1 VDFRKWIKI
10 HFSNSDWIN
19 STNQTMLMNFVKKM
33 SKPLNISQMEY
44 VTNIKRR
51 KRREKRRLISIVQFR
66 KEFNDKLDEQ
76 EKVKQEQQPKEK
88 EQVSKN

>member
-1 VDFRKWIKI
+1 
-10 HFSNSDWIN
+10 
-19 STNQTMLMNFVKKM
+19 MLMNFVKKM